1 MSIDQLLY
9 FIRVY
14 ETGSYTETSKEMF
27 VSQPAVTTGI
37 KNLEKELKT
46 VLFAKNGRGFHPTPS
61 GEYLY
66 QIAKPVVTLYNNL
79 GDQMKDFK
87 YKSTTIRIGIPPM
100 LGSFIFAPIFDAFL
114 TKYPNINIKM
124 YELASKANKEAI
136 KNGEID
142 IALTVRYKDEE
153 LDPSLEYIKVD
164 ETKLLFSVNK
174 KHPLASKEK
183 ISLDDIKDLPLITLK
198 EDSLQYKVVNE
209 LFLSK
214 KLNPNIRL
222 KTDQLATIKELLSY
236 GKIGAFLFNQVIK
249 KDDDIVG
256 IPLEDDVT
264 FDIIVA
270 TNKNIILNKPA
281 IELLQFIK
289 DYKNFH

>member
-46 VLFAKNGRGFHPTPS
+46 VLFSKNGRGFHPTAS

-124 YELASKANKEAI
+124 YELASNANKEAI

-142 IALTVRYKDEE
+142 IALTVRYKDEQ
-153 LDPSLEYIKVD
+153 LDPSIEYTKVD
-164 ETKLLFSVNK
+164 ETRLLFSVNK
-174 KHPLASKEK
+174 KHPLANKEK
-183 ISLDDIKDLPLITLK
+183 IALDDIKDLPLITLK

-209 LFLSK
+209 LFSEK
-214 KLNPNIRL
+214 RLNPNIRL

-249 KDDDIVG
+249 PEDDIVG
-256 IPLEDDVT
+256 IPLENDVT

-270 TNKNIILNKPA
+270 TNKNIVLNKPA

-289 DYKNFH
+289 DYKSFH